1 MIPSRFLAACV
12 AGVIAA
18 GVYACADRVTG
29 VDTVPA
35 AIDIVSGQGQSG
47 TVAEELSQ
55 PIVVRVL
62 NAGGQPLGGQL
73 VNFRVIQG
81 GGSVFAGSSLSNAD
95 GLAQERWTLGK
106 SVADSQIV
114 EARVVDAS
122 TGAALVSGR
131 FLATALAGTP
141 ITLQRFNNP
150 QTTVA
155 GTQLPDSLLVL
166 VSDAYGNPISGATVK
181 WTVESGGGSV
191 NNASALTTATGY
203 ASTKWTLGP
212 DAGTQTLLA
221 AVGTTL
227 STEFS
232 ATALVAGSVRMT
244 KVSGDLQTAAPG
256 AAVSVLPTVQLIDPN
271 GGNPHPLGGVA
282 VTFAVTRGGG
292 AITDGNAVTNA
303 SGIATVGSWVLG
315 SQSGPNELTASIS
328 VGLSVKFTAT
338 GVQTSPD
345 ISVSFVDPVG
355 PFVGDTAPILV
366 RIDSRFPLSTVRAA
380 LDGKVVTLTSP
391 RQYYWSG
398 SISLVG
404 APRDTMTI
412 VVTATD
418 ANGSVGQGVRAL
430 IHDRAPRVIVT
441 QPADTSVAR
450 PNTLIDASCEDDDP
464 NGCTITVRMTQEPG
478 GDGGLLLAGP
488 TSSPMHT
495 SISLAPWEGQ
505 GRVIAIIAQ
514 DSRDQATTA
523 TRFLW
528 VESSPHLQSIGTA
541 EGHVVDADNSRLLWN
556 AGPNVGITHVGG
568 SSETIASGLPS
579 GFQGSIARAY
589 LTPSGA
595 AFAVASGGPPYAQLY
610 VWLNGSLTSK
620 TLNSTSSVAAAGD
633 FIIYTTSPDGL
644 YRQDVSN
651 GAEVL
656 ISNSSGN
663 TENSVGE
670 NGDVAY
676 WNLSHDVLRF
686 RGGSNTNIT
695 SDNGVNWLNVY
706 PLTDG
711 TNIVFLRR
719 PTGVYDGAE
728 IWLFDGTALSMLA
741 PFRSIQVLP
750 HSDYEVNGGWTAFT
764 KADASGFAQVWTRS
778 PSGVLRAV
786 SAFATSS
793 RIRALGTDGS
803 VVFDT
808 DVDRYFASATGSPT
822 RISASNGSVVWR
834 SGHFIMML
842 GNAAFTV
849 SP

>member
-1 MIPSRFLAACV
+1 MIRSRFLATGV
-12 AGVIAA
+12 AGIIAA
-18 GVYACADRVTG
+18 GVYACGDRDVTG
-29 VDTVPA
+29 PDTVPA
-35 AIDIVSGQGQSG
+35 AIDIVSGEGQSG
-47 TVAEELSQ
+47 RVAEELSQ
-55 PIVVRVL
+55 PLVVRVL
-62 NAGGQPLGGQL
+62 NAGGQPLAGQL
-73 VNFRVIQG
+73 VNFRVVKG
-81 GGSVFAGSSLSNAD
+81 GGSVFAGSALTNAD

-122 TGAALVSGR
+122 TGGALVSGR
-131 FLATALAGTP
+131 FFATALAGTP
-141 ITLQRFNNP
+141 ITLQKFNNP
-150 QTTVA
+150 QTTAA

-191 NNASALTTATGY
+191 NNAAALTTATGY

-232 ATALVAGSVRMT
+232 ATALAAGSVRMT

-282 VTFAVTRGGG
+282 VTFAITRGDG
-292 AITDGNAVTNA
+292 AITGGNAVTNA
-303 SGIATVGSWVLG
+303 NGIATVGSWVLG

-366 RIDSRFPLSTVRAA
+366 RIDARFPLSTVRAA

-464 NGCTITVRMTQEPG
+464 NGCTISVRMTQEPG

-514 DSRDQATTA
+514 DSRDQATSV
-523 TRFLW
+523 TRFIW
-528 VESSPHLQSIGTA
+528 VESSSRLQSIGTA
-541 EGHVVDADNSRLLWN
+541 QGHVLDADNSRLLWTS
-556 AGPNVGITHVGG
+556 GSNVGITHLGA
-568 SSETIASGLPS
+568 SSETIASGLPFGLQ
-579 GFQGSIARAY
+579 GFIPRAY

-595 AFAVASGGPPYAQLY
+595 AFAVASSSSGQFY
-610 VWLNGSLTSK
+610 VWRNGSLTSK

-656 ISNSSGN
+656 ISSSSGN
-663 TENSVGE
+663 SENSVGE

-676 WNLSHDVLRF
+676 WNLSHDVVRF
-686 RGGSNTNIT
+686 RGGTNTNIT
-695 SDNGVNWLNVY
+695 SDNGVNWLNIN

-719 PTGVYDGAE
+719 PTGVLYGAE
-728 IWLFDGTALSMLA
+728 VWFFDGTALSMLA
-741 PFRSIQVLP
+741 PFRSIEVLP
-750 HSDYEVNGGWTAFT
+750 HYDYEVNGGWTAFT
-764 KADASGFAQVWTRS
+764 KVDASGFAQVWTRA

-786 SAFATSS
+786 SAFGTSS

-803 VVFDT
+803 VVFDNGL
-808 DVDRYFASATGSPT
+808 DRYFASATGSPT

-834 SGHFIMML
+834 SGHLIMML